1 MIRPD
6 QTKPVDTRPYIQWA
20 TAQIRQMLEE
30 TPAVC
35 LFLLEQTDNA
45 PQSCLADDLSQF
57 LDRVTLDHQGSAIE
71 ALAELL
77 PWVDCQALAA
87 WLVDQRPQHKGRLI
101 AICRHRIAAAYL
113 ELSRQRFGVRAFIH
127 QHNHLELSVELVGL
141 AISNHIEGALLESR
155 GPLAGLDACLTMLGA
170 MLTPDGHSL
179 APVGVTVMDEL
190 FRSLVD
196 EYSGN
201 DLPIQKA
208 RH

>member
-6 QTKPVDTRPYIQWA
+6 QTKPGDTRPYIQWA

-35 LFLLEQTDNA
+35 LFLLEQTDKA

-57 LDRVTLDHQGSAIE
+57 LDRVTLDHQGCAIE

-87 WLVDQRPQHKGRLI
+87 WLVDQRSQHKARLI

-113 ELSRQRFGVRAFIH
+113 DLSHQRFGVQAFIH
-127 QHNHLELSVELVGL
+127 QHTHLELSGELVGL

-155 GPLAGLDACLTMLGA
+155 GPRAGLDACLSMLGA
-170 MLTPDGHSL
+170 MLAPDGQSL
-179 APVGVTVMDEL
+179 APMGVTVMDEL
-190 FRSLVD
+190 FRSLVE
-196 EYSGN
+196 EYRRNG
-201 DLPIQKA
+201 LPIQPAK
-208 RH
+208 H

>member
-6 QTKPVDTRPYIQWA
+6 QTNPMNTRPYIQWA

-35 LFLLEQTDNA
+35 LFLLEQTDKA

-57 LDRVTLDHQGSAIE
+57 LDRVTLDHQGYAIE

-127 QHNHLELSVELVGL
+127 QHNHLELPVELVGL

-155 GPLAGLDACLTMLGA
+155 GPLAGLDACLSMLGA
-170 MLTPDGHSL
+170 MLAPDGQSL
-179 APVGVTVMDEL
+179 SPMGVTVMDEL

-196 EYSGN
+196 EYRRNG
-201 DLPIQKA
+201 LPIQPAK
-208 RH
+208 H

>member
-6 QTKPVDTRPYIQWA
+6 QTNLVNTQPQIQWA

-30 TPAVC
+30 TPGVC

-45 PQSCLADDLSQF
+45 HQASLADDLSEF

-87 WLVDQRPQHKGRLI
+87 WLVDQRSQHKARLI

-113 ELSRQRFGVRAFIH
+113 DLSLQRFGVLAFIH
-127 QHNHLELSVELVGL
+127 QHTHLELSVELVGL
-141 AISNHIEGALLESR
+141 AISNYIEGALLESR

-190 FRSLVD
+190 FRSLVE
-196 EYSGN
+196 EYRAN